1 MKIRNILFL
10 TVLSVSALS
19 CTLTRR
25 MERRGA
31 AAGIALIRKSAD
43 TTLSEPYKPN
53 YQWVKRPAHGD
64 SVCWGETVT
73 DDRGKRIMSIDL
85 QEVEVVARSKVVV
98 ERMGK
103 VTIDF
108 QITVP
113 EQLQGNCLGI
123 VITPWLENNG
133 KTTALE
139 DMVIRGGFYSRVQDR
154 DLWQYDRFR
163 ERMTALMQNMP
174 DSVRESVLGRAYR
187 RIIRFPHTSGARLDS
202 IVKNKERLIY
212 YYTQDVNTEES
223 GKRLNVTLRGR
234 VQALDGSSY
243 ELPASDTIGYTISS
257 MLTFVDTTTRYMVKV
272 IDKFVEVKD
281 RNYIRFK
288 VNGTAIIDTLGDNRR
303 QLERITGLMDSLLN
317 QNEFYID
324 SIALCAGAS
333 PEGRFSLNDRL
344 SRGRAHALSDYLES
358 RFGRGID
365 TMLHVR
371 WIAERWSELSGLV
384 AEEDSIGNREAI
396 IETIGQMRDPDRTET
411 RIRERYPEDYALMR
425 RKLYPLLR
433 TVDFTY
439 SLRRVGMIKD
449 TVHTL
454 EPDTLYARGLELLK
468 NRRYSK
474 ALYYLDEYKDR
485 NSAIAL
491 LSLGYDTLAYE
502 TLKHLPE
509 GAENDYLRAVS
520 ALRLGKREEA
530 DRYYRRAAAAEPR
543 LKYRA
548 KLDPEFAG
556 MFNDD

>member
-1 MKIRNILFL
+1 
-10 TVLSVSALS
+10 
-19 CTLTRR
+19 
-25 MERRGA
+25 
-31 AAGIALIRKSAD
+31 
-43 TTLSEPYKPN
+43 
-53 YQWVKRPAHGD
+53 
-64 SVCWGETVT
+64 
-73 DDRGKRIMSIDL
+73 
-85 QEVEVVARSKVVV
+85 
-98 ERMGK
+98 
-103 VTIDF
+103 
-108 QITVP
+108 
-113 EQLQGNCLGI
+113 
-123 VITPWLENNG
+123 
-133 KTTALE
+133 
-139 DMVIRGGFYSRVQDR
+139 
-154 DLWQYDRFR
+154 
-163 ERMTALMQNMP
+163 
-174 DSVRESVLGRAYR
+174 
-187 RIIRFPHTSGARLDS
+187 
-202 IVKNKERLIY
+202 
-212 YYTQDVNTEES
+212 
-223 GKRLNVTLRGR
+223 
-234 VQALDGSSY
+234 
-243 ELPASDTIGYTISS
+243 
-257 MLTFVDTTTRYMVKV
+257 
-272 IDKFVEVKD
+272 
-281 RNYIRFK
+281 
-288 VNGTAIIDTLGDNRR
+288 
-303 QLERITGLMDSLLN
+303 MDSLLN

-543 LKYRA
+543 MKYRA